1 MELIETLVVVSHVLF
16 AVAVIVLILL
26 QHGKGADAGAAF
38 GAGASQTVF
47 GSQGS
52 ATFLS
57 KFTAIL
63 AVLFFIT
70 SFSLAVFA
78 KQRAELVADPYA
90 IAPAEQSP
98 APAQSA
104 GSAGDKPQLES
115 GEAEPAAQPE
125 SESGAKPDLE

>member
-57 KFTAIL
+57 KMTAIL
-63 AVLFFIT
+63 AVLFFVT

-78 KQRAELVADPYA
+78 KQRAQMVSDPYA
-90 IAPAEQSP
+90 VAPAEQSA
-98 APAQSA
+98 APVQSGA
-104 GSAGDKPQLES
+104 GEKPSLDADNVGS
-115 GEAEPAAQPE
+115 GANPE
-125 SESGAKPDLE
+125 LESGAKPDLE